1 MLSIFDIFKVGVG
14 PSSSHTNGPMLA
26 GFHFTQLL
34 SDSMAKVRR
43 VQVDLYGSLSLTGR
57 GHHTDRATVL
67 GLMGNKP
74 DTIKMTSAKSALQ
87 HTIENHTLSLAGSHQ
102 IEFSYDHDIVF
113 HSDNLPLHEN
123 GMTITALDAAGV
135 KSPLRRTTLSVVAL
149 LRQRQSSN
157 MAANKPAQKYLSLF
171 HPQTKC
177 WKKQRKMAS
186 AWWYDSAK

>member
-113 HSDNLPLHEN
+113 HSDNLPLHE
-123 GMTITALDAAGV
+123 MV
-135 KSPLRRTTLSVVAL
+135 
-149 LRQRQSSN
+149 
-157 MAANKPAQKYLSLF
+157 
-171 HPQTKC
+171 
-177 WKKQRKMAS
+177 
-186 AWWYDSAK
+186 